1 MQELSNRRD
10 LTFYLQELLRI
21 LEGNESNDFSYFHS
35 IRVDKNVPS
44 FSKSEGSAVERL

>member
-21 LEGNESNDFSYFHS
+21 LGNESNDFSYFHS